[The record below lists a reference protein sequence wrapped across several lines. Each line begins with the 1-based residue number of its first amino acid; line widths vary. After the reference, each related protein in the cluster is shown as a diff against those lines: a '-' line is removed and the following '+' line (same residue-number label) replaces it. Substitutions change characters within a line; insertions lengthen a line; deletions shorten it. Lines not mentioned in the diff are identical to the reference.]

1 MREKE
6 IQESGKVFALTAVL
20 MISLILV
27 SIGGVFWAV
36 WMILIQISQLNAM
49 LNEFRM

>member
-20 MISLILV
+20 VISLILV
-27 SIGGVFWAV
+27 SIGGVLWLV
-36 WMILIQISQLNAM
+36 QMILMQISQLNAM
-49 LNEFRM
+49 LNGFRM